1 MTTTMSELNRKAA
14 SRSDRE
20 RFRDILAVQRAAH
33 LRDGAPSLTKRRD
46 LKKFK
51 AAMLA
56 RRSAIED
63 AISTDFGHRSRHETA
78 SVVRGDAGLPGAEE
92 LPPDALG
99 HESEVHTFIE
109 SYDRLVKAA
118 YPDGP
123 TSEDYTSI
131 VNDQQY
137 SILVDLIDDARA
149 HRARIIE
156 VGHRPGDATRRP
168 HTLAP
173 TVVLG
178 VTDEMKIAHEEI
190 FGPIH
195 PQHGAHHHG

>member
-1 MTTTMSELNRKAA
+1 MTTTMSELNLKAA

-63 AISTDFGHRSRHETA
+63 AISTDFDHRSRHE
-78 SVVRGDAGLPGAEE
+78 
-92 LPPDALG
+92 
-99 HESEVHTFIE
+99 
-109 SYDRLVKAA
+109 
-118 YPDGP
+118 
-123 TSEDYTSI
+123 
-131 VNDQQY
+131 
-137 SILVDLIDDARA
+137 
-149 HRARIIE
+149 
-156 VGHRPGDATRRP
+156 
-168 HTLAP
+168 
-173 TVVLG
+173 
-178 VTDEMKIAHEEI
+178 KIAHEEI
-190 FGPIH
+190 FGPTH

>member
-20 RFRDILAVQRAAH
+20 RFVNILAVQRAAY
-33 LRDGAPSLTKRRD
+33 LRERAPSRTKRRHD

-63 AISTDFGHRSRHETA
+63 AISNDFDHRSRNE
-78 SVVRGDAGLPGAEE
+78 
-92 LPPDALG
+92 
-99 HESEVHTFIE
+99 
-109 SYDRLVKAA
+109 
-118 YPDGP
+118 
-123 TSEDYTSI
+123 
-131 VNDQQY
+131 
-137 SILVDLIDDARA
+137 
-149 HRARIIE
+149 
-156 VGHRPGDATRRP
+156 
-168 HTLAP
+168 
-173 TVVLG
+173 
-178 VTDEMKIAHEEI
+178 KIAHEEI